1 MLGFSREEVRMRKT
15 SRRFAVTA
23 VSLLLAV
30 AALDCARKPS
40 SEPLQVTY
48 YYLPG

>member
-1 MLGFSREEVRMRKT
+1 MKRT
-15 SRRFAVTA
+15 SRQFALTA

-30 AALDCARKPS
+30 AALDCALPAS
-40 SEPLQVTY
+40 SEPLDVTY

>member
-1 MLGFSREEVRMRKT
+1 MKRSSRGF
-15 SRRFAVTA
+15 ALTA

-30 AALDCARKPS
+30 AALDCARQKS
-40 SEPLQVTY
+40 SEPFEVTY

>member
-1 MLGFSREEVRMRKT
+1 MKKT
-15 SRRFAVTA
+15 SRRLAVTA

-30 AALDCARKPS
+30 AALDCARKAS